1 MAPSRWFSP
10 PNNDNGPGL
19 GRAMLRKPT
28 SYVAVITVLALTA
41 LTATWFVATR
51 LRPVNGNSASL
62 SRLAGI
68 LESGEIRGGYI
79 IYPPYF
85 RKDSATG
92 ELSGIFHDLMEDLGR
107 RANLKIRWVEESGYV
122 SIFTSLDSG
131 RYDVYAGGL
140 WPNANRAKMASFTI
154 PAFFSVV
161 KAWGRSDEV
170 RFRDLQ
176 GIDDPAVTIATIEGV
191 MDDLIARADFPRAQR
206 TSLTQSA
213 PFTDNFVNVT
223 SHKAD
228 ITFSEPGIVR
238 EFLQEHPGTLKE
250 LAPEKPVRVF
260 GNSLVVPRG
269 DLQLQDFLNV
279 SLLEALNN
287 RAVETILA
295 KYESAP
301 GMFPRVAVP
310 YQLEKAAVK

>member
-1 MAPSRWFSP
+1 
-10 PNNDNGPGL
+10 
-19 GRAMLRKPT
+19 MLRKT
-28 SYVAVITVLALTA
+28 TNYLAVITVVALTA
-41 LTATWFVATR
+41 LTTTWFVSTR
-51 LRPVNGNSASL
+51 LRPVTGNSASA
-62 SRLAGI
+62 SRLLGI
-68 LESGEIRGGYI
+68 LESGEIRCGYI
-79 IYPPYF
+79 VYAPYF
-85 RKDSATG
+85 RKDTTTG

-107 RANLKIRWVEESGYV
+107 RANLKIRWVEENGYV
-122 SIFTSLDSG
+122 SIFTSLESG

-140 WPNANRAKMASFTI
+140 WPNANRAKSASFTI

-176 GIDDPAVTIATIEGV
+176 GINDPNVTIATIDGV
-191 MDDLIARADFPRAQR
+191 MDDLIARADFPRARR
-206 TSLTQSA
+206 TSLSQSS
-213 PFTDNFVNVT
+213 PFTHNFANVI

-228 ITFSEPGIVR
+228 ITFSEPGIIR
-238 EFLQEHPGTLKE
+238 EFLQEHPATLKE
-250 LAPEKPVRVF
+250 LAPETPVRVF

-269 DLQLQDFLNV
+269 DLQLQEFLNV

-310 YQLEKAAVK
+310 YELEKAALK